1 MSGRVRVPSSVLLA
15 GWGAVLLTRPRAV
28 AELVAGDSATPPTA
42 VVRVLGARR
51 LVQHL
56 LVLATPTRTVVLAS
70 AATDALHAA
79 SMVAA
84 AVIWPEYR
92 RSALVSASVA
102 TASAVLSVASAPP
115 PSLSASPSLPLEPSR

>member
-1 MSGRVRVPSSVLLA
+1 MSGRNRVRVASSVLLA
-15 GWGAVLLTRPRAV
+15 GWGAVLVARPRTV
-28 AELVAGDSATPPTA
+28 GELVSGDSATPPAA

-56 LVLATPTRTVVLAS
+56 LVLAAPTRAVVLAS

-84 AVIWPEYR
+84 AVVWPEYR
-92 RSALVSASVA
+92 RPALASAGVA
-102 TASAVLSVASAPP
+102 TASVVLSACTVPHR
-115 PSLSASPSLPLEPSR
+115 LERPAG

>member
-1 MSGRVRVPSSVLLA
+1 MRGHVRVASSVLLA
-15 GWGAVLLTRPRAV
+15 GWGAVLLARPRAV
-28 AELVAGDSATPPTA
+28 AELVAGDSVTSPIA

-56 LVLATPTRTVVLAS
+56 LVLAAPTRTVVLAS

-84 AVIWPEYR
+84 AVLWPEYR
-92 RSALVSASVA
+92 RSALASAGIA
-102 TASAVLSVASAPP
+102 TASAVLSASTAPQGP
-115 PSLSASPSLPLEPSR
+115 R